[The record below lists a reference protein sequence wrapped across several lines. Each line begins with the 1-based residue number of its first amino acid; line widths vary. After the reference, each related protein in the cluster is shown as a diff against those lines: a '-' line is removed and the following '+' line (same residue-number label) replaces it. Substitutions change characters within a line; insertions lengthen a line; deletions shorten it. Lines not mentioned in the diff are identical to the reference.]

1 MGLNQIN
8 IPRYFRLVK
17 GTPEAGRTLVELISK
32 LKAGKP
38 LFIMGNHSSQLLG
51 RPILDHFGWEL
62 PRWDELIIDA
72 NNRAQVD
79 LVRRRIREEGHDL
92 VVGIG
97 SGRVLDVAKYGAALE
112 GVNFLS
118 MPTLL
123 SHDGICSPVAVI
135 KDEEGRNRSLGARMP
150 SGIIID
156 LETIKKAPLRTIR
169 AGIGD
174 LVSNLSAIADWELAA
189 ARVGEHIDDFAALTS
204 KTATIAL
211 LESKLTDITNET
223 FLSMLANGLI
233 LSGVAMEIAGN
244 SRPSSGSEHKFSHA
258 LDELCSLTNL
268 HGEQVAVGVIL
279 CTYLR
284 GGDWQEIKDFFERL
298 AIATTAKHLGIGA
311 EELVQALIHAPA
323 TRAGRYTVLED
334 VKIDAKLAREAA
346 RATGVID

>member
-1 MGLNQIN
+1 MALNQIN

-17 GTPEAGRTLVELISK
+17 GTTEAGKTLVELINRF
-32 LKAGKP
+32 KAGKP
-38 LFIMGNHSSQLLG
+38 LFIMGNVSSRLLG
-51 RPILDHFGWEL
+51 KPLLEQFGWEL
-62 PRWDELIIDA
+62 PRLGELIIEA
-72 NNRAQVD
+72 NNRSEVD
-79 LVRRRIREEGHDL
+79 LVRRRLREEDYDL

-97 SGRVLDVAKYGAALE
+97 SGRVLDVAKYAAALE

-135 KDEEGRNRSLGARMP
+135 KDEQGRNRSLGARMP
-150 SGIIID
+150 AGIIID
-156 LETIKKAPLRTIR
+156 LEIIKKAPLRTIK

-189 ARVGEHIDDFAALTS
+189 AKVGESIDDFAALTS
-204 KTATIAL
+204 RTATVAL
-211 LESKLTDITNET
+211 LESKITDVTNET

-258 LDELCSLTNL
+258 LDELYNLPNL

-279 CTYLR
+279 STYLR
-284 GGDWQEIKDFFERL
+284 GENWQEIKDFFNNL
-298 AIATTAKHLGIGA
+298 DIPTTAGQLGINNHQ
-311 EELVQALIHAPA
+311 LVEALIHAPG
-323 TRAGRYTVLED
+323 TRAGRYTILED
-334 VKIDAKLAREAA
+334 VKIDEQLAREAA
-346 RATGVID
+346 RVTGVIS

>member
-17 GTPEAGRTLVELISK
+17 GIAEAGKTLVELIGK

-38 LFIMGNHSSQLLG
+38 LFIMGNFSSQILG
-51 RPILDHFGWEL
+51 RPILEQFGWEL
-62 PRWDELIIDA
+62 PRWGELIIEI
-72 NNRAQVD
+72 NNRAEVD
-79 LVRRRIREEGHDL
+79 LVRTRIREEGHDL

-150 SGIIID
+150 AGIIID
-156 LETIKKAPLRTIR
+156 LEIIKKAPLRTIR

-189 ARVGEHIDDFAALTS
+189 AKVGENMDDFAALTS
-204 KTATIAL
+204 RTATTAI
-211 LESKLTDITNET
+211 LESKLTDVTNET

-258 LDELCSLTNL
+258 LDELYRLPNL

-284 GGDWQEIKDFFERL
+284 GGDWREIKDFFGQL
-298 AIATTAKHLGIGA
+298 GIPTTAQQLGIGA
-311 EELVQALIHAPA
+311 EELVKALVHAPG

-334 VKIDAKLAREAA
+334 VQINDKLAREAA